1 MKMAQRI
8 VKFEYCNS
16 CENFNKK
23 EDDDPCFD
31 CLDQPINEDSR
42 KPINYKEA
50 KGKKDKK
57 NG

>member
-1 MKMAQRI
+1 MAQRI
-8 VKFEYCNS
+8 VKFEYCNT

-31 CLDQPINEDSR
+31 CLDQPVNEDSR